1 MENKIKD
8 LRQQLLN
15 FEFSKSLS
23 KNDFFVS
30 ESNFY
35 AYNLLLSWPKWE
47 KKIINI
53 HGERYSGKTHLIEIF
68 LKKNKGL
75 IIDVKKFENYDLDEL
90 RYNENIIIENISDEI
105 DESLFYSF
113 IDTIDKYNKFL
124 ILTSNKSL
132 NDFNFKLEDLKSRL
146 KNCLFAEIQKPDD
159 ILIQALITKN
169 LADYQITIDSKLIDF
184 ISKRITRSFTKIRE
198 FICTIDEIS
207 LKKKKPINMKII
219 KEILEGKLENI

>member
-1 MENKIKD
+1 MENKIRD
-8 LRQQLLN
+8 LRQQLFN
-15 FEFSKSLS
+15 FEFNKSFN

-47 KKIINI
+47 KKILNI
-53 HGERYSGKTHLIEIF
+53 YGERHSGKTHLIEIF
-68 LKKNKGL
+68 LEKNKGL
-75 IIDVKKFENYDLDEL
+75 IIDLNKLNDYDLDKL
-90 RYNENIIIENISDEI
+90 RFNENIIIDNITDEF
-105 DESLFYSF
+105 DEALFYSF

-124 ILTSNKSL
+124 ILTSNKSINDL
-132 NDFNFKLEDLKSRL
+132 NLKLNDLKSRL

-159 ILIQALITKN
+159 ILIQALITKS
-169 LADYQITIDSKLIDF
+169 LADCQITLDSKLIDF
-184 ISKRITRSFTKIRE
+184 ISKRITRSYSKIRD

-219 KEILEGKLENI
+219 KNILEDRFDKI

>member
-1 MENKIKD
+1 MENKVKD
-8 LRQQLLN
+8 LRQRLFN
-15 FEFSKSLS
+15 FQFNQSFN

-35 AYNLLLSWPKWE
+35 AYSLLLSWPKWE

-68 LKKNKGL
+68 LQKNNGL
-75 IIDVKKFENYDLDEL
+75 IIDLKKLKNYDLDKL
-90 RYNENIIIENISDEI
+90 RFNENIIIDDIPDKF
-105 DESLFYSF
+105 DESLFYTF
-113 IDTIDKYNKFL
+113 IDTVEKYNKFL

-132 NDFNFKLEDLKSRL
+132 KHLNIKLNDLKSRL

-169 LADYQITIDSKLIDF
+169 LADYQITLNSKLIDF
-184 ISKRITRSFTKIRE
+184 ISKRITRSYGKIRE
-198 FICTIDEIS
+198 FVCTIDEIS

-219 KEILEGKLENI
+219 KEILEDKFDVI

>member
-8 LRQQLLN
+8 LRQQLFDFKFN
-15 FEFSKSLS
+15 KSLNV
-23 KNDFFVS
+23 NDFFVS
-30 ESNFY
+30 DSNFY

-53 HGERYSGKTHLIEIF
+53 FGERYSGKTHLIEIF
-68 LKKNKGL
+68 LEKNKGL
-75 IIDVKKFENYDLDEL
+75 KLGLNELKNYDLDSL
-90 RYNENIIIENISDEI
+90 RLNENIIIEDLNEGFDET
-105 DESLFYSF
+105 LFYSL
-113 IDTIDKYNKFL
+113 IDTIDKYNNFL

-132 NDFNFKLEDLKSRL
+132 SYLDIKLDDLKSRL

-169 LADYQITIDSKLIDF
+169 LADYQISLDSKLIDF
-184 ISKRITRSFTKIRE
+184 ISKRIKRSYGKIKE

-207 LKKKKPINMKII
+207 LKKKKPVNLKII
-219 KEILEGKLENI
+219 KEILEEKFD

>member
-1 MENKIKD
+1 MENKVKD
-8 LRQQLLN
+8 LRQQLFN
-15 FEFSKSLS
+15 FEFNKSFS

-30 ESNFY
+30 ESNFF
-35 AYNLLLSWPKWE
+35 AYNLLLSWPNWE

-53 HGERYSGKTHLIEIF
+53 YGEKYSGKTHLIEIF
-68 LKKNKGL
+68 LQKNKGL
-75 IIDVKKFENYDLDEL
+75 ILDLKNLKNYDLDKL
-90 RYNENIIIENISDEI
+90 RFNENIIVDNISDQINEN
-105 DESLFYSF
+105 LFYSL
-113 IDTIDKYNKFL
+113 IDTIEKYNKFL

-132 NDFNFKLEDLKSRL
+132 NNLNLKLNDLKSRL

-207 LKKKKPINMKII
+207 LKKNKPINMKII
-219 KEILEGKLENI
+219 KEILEDKLENI

>member
-8 LRQQLLN
+8 LRQQLFN
-15 FEFSKSLS
+15 FEFNKSFNS
-23 KNDFFVS
+23 NDFFVS

-35 AYNLLLSWPKWE
+35 AYNLLLSWPNWE

-68 LKKNKGL
+68 LEKNKGL
-75 IIDVKKFENYDLDEL
+75 IIDINKLKNYDLEKL
-90 RYNENIIIENISDEI
+90 RFNQNIIIDNISEKL
-105 DESLFYSF
+105 DESLFYSL

-124 ILTSNKSL
+124 ILTSNKSINDL
-132 NDFNFKLEDLKSRL
+132 NIKLKDLKSRL

-169 LADYQITIDSKLIDF
+169 LADYQITLDSKLIDY
-184 ISKRITRSFTKIRE
+184 ISKRITRSYSKIRE
-198 FICTIDEIS
+198 FVCTIDEIS

-219 KEILEGKLENI
+219 KEILEDRIENV

>member
-1 MENKIKD
+1 MESKIKD
-8 LRQQLLN
+8 LRQQLFDFKFN
-15 FEFSKSLS
+15 KSLNA
-23 KNDFFVS
+23 NDFFVS

-53 HGERYSGKTHLIEIF
+53 FGERYSGKTHLIEIF
-68 LKKNKGL
+68 LEKNKGL
-75 IIDVKKFENYDLDEL
+75 KVDINDLKNYDLDRL
-90 RYNENIIIENISDEI
+90 RFNENIIIENLNEDFDET
-105 DESLFYSF
+105 LFYSL

-132 NDFNFKLEDLKSRL
+132 SNINIKLDDLRSRL

-169 LADYQITIDSKLIDF
+169 LADNQISLDSKLIDF
-184 ISKRITRSFTKIRE
+184 ISKRIQRSYSKIKE
-198 FICTIDEIS
+198 FVCTIDEIS
-207 LKKKKPINMKII
+207 LKKKKPINLKII
-219 KEILEGKLENI
+219 KEILEEKFD

>member
-1 MENKIKD
+1 MGPSGVGKSVTLKEQFKKDILSQKIENDKDIKT
-8 LRQQLLN
+8 Q
-15 FEFSKSLS
+15 
-23 KNDFFVS
+23 
-30 ESNFY
+30 
-35 AYNLLLSWPKWE
+35 
-47 KKIINI
+47 
-53 HGERYSGKTHLIEIF
+53 
-68 LKKNKGL
+68 KNKL
-75 IIDVKKFENYDLDEL
+75 EVRIKKLQGEIEHT
-90 RYNENIIIENISDEI
+90 IENISDEI

-184 ISKRITRSFTKIRE
+184 ISKRITRFFKSKFGCQAFSYANKQFLVR
-198 FICTIDEIS
+198 
-207 LKKKKPINMKII
+207 
-219 KEILEGKLENI
+219 

>member
-8 LRQQLLN
+8 LRQQLFN
-15 FEFSKSLS
+15 FEHSKNFN

-35 AYNLLLSWPKWE
+35 AYNLLLSWPNWE

-68 LKKNKGL
+68 LEKNDGL
-75 IIDVKKFENYDLDEL
+75 IIELKNLENYSLEKL
-90 RYNENIIIENISDEI
+90 RFNENIIIDNITEGFDEK
-105 DESLFYSF
+105 LFYSL
-113 IDTIDKYNKFL
+113 IDIIDKYNKFL
-124 ILTSNKSL
+124 ILTSNRSL
-132 NDFNFKLEDLKSRL
+132 NDLNLKLEDLKSRL

-159 ILIQALITKN
+159 TLIKALITKN
-169 LADYQITIDSKLIDF
+169 LTDYQISLDSKLVDF
-184 ISKRITRSFTKIRE
+184 ISKRISRSYGEIRD

-207 LKKKKPINMKII
+207 LKKKKSINIKII
-219 KEILEGKLENI
+219 KEILED

>member
-8 LRQQLLN
+8 LRQQLFN
-15 FEFSKSLS
+15 FEHSKNFN

-35 AYNLLLSWPKWE
+35 AYNLLLSWPNWE

-68 LKKNKGL
+68 LEKNDGL
-75 IIDVKKFENYDLDEL
+75 IIELKNLENYNLEKL
-90 RYNENIIIENISDEI
+90 RFNENIIIDNITEGFDEK
-105 DESLFYSF
+105 LFYSL
-113 IDTIDKYNKFL
+113 IDIIDKYNKFL
-124 ILTSNKSL
+124 ILTSNRSL
-132 NDFNFKLEDLKSRL
+132 NDLNLKLEDLKSRL

-159 ILIQALITKN
+159 TLIKALITKN
-169 LADYQITIDSKLIDF
+169 LTDYQISIDSKLVDF
-184 ISKRITRSFTKIRE
+184 ISKRISRSYREIRD

-207 LKKKKPINMKII
+207 LKKKKPINIKII
-219 KEILEGKLENI
+219 KEILED

>member
-1 MENKIKD
+1 MESRIRD
-8 LRQQLLN
+8 LRQQL
-15 FEFSKSLS
+15 FEFDKNQNLS

-30 ESNFY
+30 DSNFY

-53 HGERYSGKTHLIEIF
+53 FGERYSGKTHLIEIF
-68 LKKNKGL
+68 LEKNKGL
-75 IIDVKKFENYDLDEL
+75 KVDLNDLRNYDLDKL
-90 RYNENIIIENISDEI
+90 RFYENIIIENLSEGLDET
-105 DESLFYSF
+105 LFYSL

-132 NDFNFKLEDLKSRL
+132 SNLNIKLDDLKSRL
-146 KNCLFAEIQKPDD
+146 KNCLFVEIQKPDD

-169 LADYQITIDSKLIDF
+169 LADYQISLDTKLIDF
-184 ISKRITRSFTKIRE
+184 ISKRIERSYSKIKE
-198 FICTIDEIS
+198 FVCTIDEIS

-219 KEILEGKLENI
+219 KEILEEKLEKI

>member
-1 MENKIKD
+1 MESKIKD
-8 LRQQLLN
+8 LRQQLFDFKFN
-15 FEFSKSLS
+15 KSLNA
-23 KNDFFVS
+23 NDFFVS

-53 HGERYSGKTHLIEIF
+53 FGERYSGKTHLIEIF
-68 LKKNKGL
+68 LEKNKGL
-75 IIDVKKFENYDLDEL
+75 KVDLNDLKNYDLDRL
-90 RYNENIIIENISDEI
+90 RFNENIIIENLNEVFDET
-105 DESLFYSF
+105 LFYSL

-132 NDFNFKLEDLKSRL
+132 SNFNIKLDDLRSRL

-169 LADYQITIDSKLIDF
+169 LADNQISLDSKLIDF
-184 ISKRITRSFTKIRE
+184 ISKRIKRSYSKIKE
-198 FICTIDEIS
+198 FVCTIDEIS
-207 LKKKKPINMKII
+207 LKKKKPINLKII
-219 KEILEGKLENI
+219 KEILEEKFD